1 LELIKE
7 IKSKKVL
14 LLPKVE
20 LDTLLKSSEIL
31 IVKDTVINDKVRIL
45 KVDNIFLFQ
54 EITNKDEIAL
64 RKFNRL
70 KDAEALVQDR
80 LAVYENMWNGCGCK
94 VNYYE

>member
-1 LELIKE
+1 MELIKE
-7 IKSKKVL
+7 FKSKKIL

-54 EITNKDEIAL
+54 ETTNRDEIAL

>member
-7 IKSKKVL
+7 FKSKKIL

-31 IVKDTVINDKVRIL
+31 IEKDTVINDKVRIL

-54 EITNKDEIAL
+54 ETTNRDEIAL

>member
-1 LELIKE
+1 MELIKE
-7 IKSKKVL
+7 FKSKKVL

-45 KVDNIFLFQ
+45 KVDNIFFFQ

>member
-1 LELIKE
+1 MELIKE
-7 IKSKKVL
+7 FKSKKIL

-31 IVKDTVINDKVRIL
+31 IEKDTVINDKVRIL

-54 EITNKDEIAL
+54 ETTNRDEIAL

>member
-1 LELIKE
+1 MELIKE
-7 IKSKKVL
+7 FKSKKIL

-45 KVDNIFLFQ
+45 KVDNIFFFQ

>member
-7 IKSKKVL
+7 FKSKKVL

-31 IVKDTVINDKVRIL
+31 IIKDTVINDKVRIL

>member
-1 LELIKE
+1 MELTKE
-7 IKSKKVL
+7 FKSKKIL

-31 IVKDTVINDKVRIL
+31 IEKDTVINDKVRIL

-54 EITNKDEIAL
+54 ETTNRDEIAL

>member
-7 IKSKKVL
+7 FKSKKVL

>member
-7 IKSKKVL
+7 FKSKKVL

-54 EITNKDEIAL
+54 EITNKDEIAF
-64 RKFNRL
+64 RKFNHL